1 MSSGRWFVLLV
12 VSIAATAIFL
22 GIHRLLNLPRSI
34 YIEVVTGI
42 LLVVIVVCL
51 LGFLNK
57 LRD

>member
-1 MSSGRWFVLLV
+1 LLV